1 MSATDNQARKKQ
13 MNSMVPQSFHA
24 NALSKY
30 QYSPI
35 SRKDGPAMIPHAITT
50 APRSGTLFSK
60 ESREIATVTPENEI
74 EITADK
80 KKTRQPRRASTSK
93 QSNNIRNGSSAKG
106 SSLECRTESHTKEI
120 RPVHSSAT
128 ALYPPYHTT
137 SQPPM
142 TLPKL
147 QQSQGDSTSLAS
159 LTVRFVE
166 LLNRVSPPFGNGE
179 LDLNVAMD
187 NLGVQKR
194 RLYDVTN
201 VLEGIGLIKK
211 ENKNNVSWA
220 QQPTQQPSKETES
233 AERQLQWDTEK
244 YRDQSRQLD
253 NYITLVSKRVREYTL
268 LQSTTDDMTGGNSSS
283 LYVTKKEISNLQ
295 NYANDTV
302 IAIRAPSGT
311 SLEVPNP
318 DEGMRPGMRRFQIFL
333 TSPADNKS
341 GQVNIFLVQNGGK
354 REKRD
359 NFRQKPEWND
369 YNTHPRRASSAYPVQ
384 ALRHEQHNRR
394 NTTVRSNGTTNKL
407 PPPLPI
413 PESLPKYDISPIES
427 KKLTHRPKL
436 KQYMSDKPGLGP
448 RQTSSHSSSSSSTKS
463 RCPLLK
469 RRPSSDLLLVK
480 RDTKTSNDNA
490 STTVKAESDANVDL
504 PLQKRRKYNERAF
517 SPLPSMALQKP
528 KCSPDSK
535 TFSFSEPLTP
545 SKTQKILNQS
555 SFDLLNAPLNS
566 PSAAFLASPAGL
578 LVSPAVTRNGNMQ
591 LMGTS
596 ILTSS
601 PFRFSPNFQMGDLS
615 PFLPTPTAFRADG
628 RFGTNNEKLDFDDKL
643 SAEALF

>member
-1 MSATDNQARKKQ
+1 MTKDNLILIPNLIILLYR
-13 MNSMVPQSFHA
+13 FT
-24 NALSKY
+24 L
-30 QYSPI
+30 PI
-35 SRKDGPAMIPHAITT
+35 
-50 APRSGTLFSK
+50 
-60 ESREIATVTPENEI
+60 I
-74 EITADK
+74 E
-80 KKTRQPRRASTSK
+80 
-93 QSNNIRNGSSAKG
+93 G
-106 SSLECRTESHTKEI
+106 RTESHDVGSKRYPKNTTKEI
-120 RPVHSSAT
+120 HPIHSSAP
-128 ALYPPYHTT
+128 ALYPQYHTT

-166 LLNRVSPPFGNGE
+166 LLNRVSPPYGNGE

-233 AERQLQWDTEK
+233 AERQLQWDTKK

-253 NYITLVSKRVREYTL
+253 DYISLVSKRVREYTL
-268 LQSTTDDMTGGNSSS
+268 LQNTSDNKTGGNSSS
-283 LYVTKKEISNLQ
+283 LYVTKQEISNLQ

-333 TSPADNKS
+333 TSPSDNKS
-341 GQVNIFLVQNGGK
+341 GQVNIFLVQHGDK
-354 REKRD
+354 REKHD
-359 NFRQKPEWND
+359 NYRQRPGWND
-369 YNTHPRRASSAYPVQ
+369 YDAHPHPGPSSYPVQ
-384 ALRHEQHNRR
+384 TLRHEQHNRR
-394 NTTVRSNGTTNKL
+394 DTSVRSNGTTNKL

-427 KKLTHRPKL
+427 KKLSHRPKL
-436 KQYMSDKPGLGP
+436 KQYISEKPGLGP
-448 RQTSSHSSSSSSTKS
+448 RQTSGHSNSSSSTKS

-469 RRPSSDLLLVK
+469 RRPNSDLLPIK
-480 RDTKTSNDNA
+480 RDPHPSTDN
-490 STTVKAESDANVDL
+490 STTIAKAEPDANDDI

-517 SPLPSMALQKP
+517 SPLPSIAPQKP
-528 KCSPDSK
+528 TRSPDSK
-535 TFSFSEPLTP
+535 TFSISEPVTP
-545 SKTQKILNQS
+545 SKTPATQKILNQS

-578 LVSPAVTRNGNMQ
+578 LVSPAVTRSGNMQ

-615 PFLPTPTAFRADG
+615 PFLPTPTVLRTDG
-628 RFGTNNEKLDFDDKL
+628 RFGSNNEKLEFDDKL
-643 SAEALF
+643 STEALF